1 MNLSNW
7 RRAMAFGSLLLAS
20 SWAQA
25 LTFAVNEGVT
35 YRVGNDEIRARYA
48 AISVDLSKLLG
59 QPVRVEPIGDY
70 NTLRKGLADKAY
82 DLAIVHP
89 AHISIGAIKSNGYQL
104 VAVTK
109 GFENYRAAFMVR
121 ADAPFKSLAELR
133 GKKVGAPDE
142 DSITSWMVRAT
153 LRDALGDPKAVAYT
167 YTRYQDAVPFMV
179 ENTFTQAGAS
189 ASNAIVKQWEAGGG
203 KVIARSKP
211 VPIKHFIASPSISP
225 EMVEKVRDYLVGLDG
240 TEAGRKKL
248 EPIKIQGYAAY
259 DGAALLNLG
268 AWLGLWSDG
277 RTAAA
282 PANATAQARTTPA
295 PTQTAT
301 QTAGL

>member
-1 MNLSNW
+1 MKSSKWGTALLV
-7 RRAMAFGSLLLAS
+7 SLALAS
-20 SWAQA
+20 TWAQA

-48 AISVDLSKLLG
+48 AISSDLSKLLG

-70 NTLRKGLADKAY
+70 PTLRKGLAEKTY

-89 AHISIGAIKSNGYQL
+89 AHISIGAMKNNGYQL

-109 GFENYRAAFMVR
+109 GFENYRAAFMAR
-121 ADAPFKSLAELR
+121 ADSPFKSLAELR

-153 LRDALGDPKAVAYT
+153 LRDALGDAKAVAYT

-179 ENTFTQAGAS
+179 ENTFTQVGAS

-211 VPIKHFIASPSISP
+211 VPIKHVIASPALSR
-225 EMVEKVRDYLVGLDG
+225 ETVDKLRDYFVGLDA

-259 DGAALLNLG
+259 DGAALMSLG
-268 AWLGLWSDG
+268 AWLGLWNDG
-277 RTAAA
+277 RSAAA
-282 PANATAQARTTPA
+282 PAPSPA
-295 PTQTAT
+295 MPAAAAPKPTAT